1 MTLTASQVD
10 KMGNV
15 YSIYKSPFDRDQN
28 QSFLSKIWHYMM
40 PHTEITRTS
49 SSVSSSRS
57 NTRLSSSS
65 SSTVSSPSVQSFAKK
80 GFQQQKRPFSSVF
93 INSSDNSK
101 KRKLHTNNDQVQS
114 LDNKLSSN
122 GIYNDNNN
130 KFAFNF
136 VKDNGKLGFSNE
148 RNSAVRDSKHNKDH
162 WKKLQLVNDKRSN
175 QIPSLKKNLNIS
187 DNNKELDDFDDD
199 LIILKERKIPVYE
212 KLTNKYKDRLI
223 FDSSYFESLYQQF
236 LVSSEKQKEA
246 RAKYLQELQNPKKS
260 LIPELTDEER
270 NEVIHMFNKNPR
282 SNPRISN
289 RFKLSIYLK
298 DLQTLAPTEWLNS
311 SVIEYFL
318 KVVEDDNPRIVS
330 FSPFFITKLSESGYV
345 SVKRWMKMKKKNIV
359 NDVDKILV
367 PINVNG
373 NHWVCS
379 MIDLQK
385 NKIFYL
391 DSLCR
396 TKNSPV
402 AFRFMQRLKDYVIQ
416 ESGGALGKDIE
427 MIHLES
433 PQQSNGYDCG
443 IFTLMNLLQ
452 LANDEAI
459 VLGQKNA
466 NDFRF
471 YVANEILKQ
480 RIDI

>member
-1 MTLTASQVD
+1 MALTVSQID
-10 KMGNV
+10 KMGNT
-15 YSIYKSPFDRDQN
+15 YSLYKSPFERDQN
-28 QSFLSKIWHYMM
+28 ESFLSKILHYLI

-57 NTRLSSSS
+57 NTRISSSS
-65 SSTVSSPSVQSFAKK
+65 SSSISSPSVQSFAQRDVLK
-80 GFQQQKRPFSSVF
+80 QKRQFSSVF
-93 INSSDNSK
+93 GNLSKSSK
-101 KRKLHTNNDQVQS
+101 KRKLLTNGDGNQT

-122 GIYNDNNN
+122 DIYNDNDEVI
-130 KFAFNF
+130 FNF
-136 VKDNGKLGFSNE
+136 VHDSNPGFCNK
-148 RNSAVRDSKHNKDH
+148 KHNDINNSKNDSDH
-162 WKKLQLVNDKRSN
+162 WKKLQLLNEKRTS
-175 QIPSLKKNLNIS
+175 QIPSFKRNLNFS
-187 DNNKELDDFDDD
+187 KFTKGSKDYDDE

-212 KLTNKYKDRLI
+212 KLSNKYKDRLT
-223 FDSSYFESLYQQF
+223 FDSSYFEALYQKF
-236 LVSSEKQKEA
+236 LESSEKQKEA
-246 RAKYLQELQNPKKS
+246 RAKYLEELQNPKKS
-260 LIPELTDEER
+260 LIPELSDEEKK
-270 NEVIHMFNKNPR
+270 EVLRMFNKNPYN
-282 SNPRISN
+282 NPRISN

-318 KVVEDDNPRIVS
+318 KLVEDGNSRIVS

-345 SVKRWMKMKKKNIV
+345 SVKRWMKMKKKNIA

-396 TKNSPV
+396 TKNSPT
-402 AFRFMQRLKDYVIQ
+402 AFRYMQRLKDYVIQ
-416 ESGGALGKDIE
+416 ESGGSLGKDIE

-459 VLGQKNA
+459 VLNQKNA
-466 NDFRF
+466 NEFRF
-471 YVANEILKQ
+471 YIANEILKQ

>member
-1 MTLTASQVD
+1 
-10 KMGNV
+10 MGNV
-15 YSIYKSPFDRDQN
+15 YSSFKNPHEGN
-28 QSFLSKIWHYMM
+28 PKQSLLSRIFNYII
-40 PHTEITRTS
+40 PHTEITHTRTCSSRSSSRTS
-49 SSVSSSRS
+49 SRTPSSI
-57 NTRLSSSS
+57 
-65 SSTVSSPSVQSFAKK
+65 SSPVMDTFTPREFKK
-80 GFQQQKRPFSSVF
+80 QKRPFSSVF
-93 INSSDNSK
+93 FNSNDNSK
-101 KRKLHTNNDQVQS
+101 RRKISVKKKDDIQNLQIKLSANNININNDS
-114 LDNKLSSN
+114 LNFKFVDKSN
-122 GIYNDNNN
+122 LGNCNN
-130 KFAFNF
+130 K
-136 VKDNGKLGFSNE
+136 S
-148 RNSAVRDSKHNKDH
+148 STDH
-162 WKKLQLVNDKRSN
+162 WKKLQLLNEKRYN
-175 QIPSLKKNLNIS
+175 EIPALRKNIQS
-187 DNNKELDDFDDD
+187 SSFNKEFHDYDDD

-212 KLTNKYKDRLI
+212 KLNNKYRDRLV

-236 LVSSEKQKEA
+236 LISSERQKEA
-246 RAKYLQELQNPKKS
+246 RIKYLEELQNPKKS

-270 NEVIHMFNKNPR
+270 REIIHMFKKNSS

-289 RFKLSIYLK
+289 RFKLSIYLR
-298 DLQTLAPTEWLNS
+298 DLQTLAPTKWLNS

-318 KVVEDDNPRIVS
+318 KVIEDENPKIVS
-330 FSPFFITKLSESGYV
+330 FSPFFITKLSESGYTA
-345 SVKRWMKMKKKNIV
+345 VKRWMKMKKKNI
-359 NDVDKILV
+359 NDVHKILV
-367 PINVNG
+367 PINVNR

-391 DSLCR
+391 DSLCS
-396 TKNSPV
+396 TKNSPI

-416 ESGGALGKDIE
+416 ESGGSLGKDLE

-459 VLGQKNA
+459 VMNQTNA

-471 YVANEILKQ
+471 HIANEILKQ